1 MYVLKFLYDRYARK
15 LQKPF
20 FSMLKD
26 RAPFYS
32 EAIVRKGSP
41 PSNCVGF
48 IDGTLRP
55 ICRPTYY
62 QEVCHN
68 GHKRKHCLKFQSVIT
83 RDGLYAQL
91 YGPIEGRKHD
101 LILLHSSNLIDQLHA
116 EIPDYL
122 YIVTKL
128 IRLSVQ

>member
-26 RAPFYS
+26 RAQFYS

-68 GHKRKHCLKFQSVIT
+68 GHKRKHCLKFQSVIAL
-83 RDGLYAQL
+83 DEYCDC
-91 YGPIEGRKHD
+91 KFSFKFFVF
-101 LILLHSSNLIDQLHA
+101 SSA
-116 EIPDYL
+116 F
-122 YIVTKL
+122 
-128 IRLSVQ
+128 